1 MKKIYSPMFST
12 FYNDIDLK
20 ISSISSN
27 MIIKIVSNRCGITG
41 KDGKKQSILSPKTS
55 WHSSPPDPDP
65 DIFHGRG
72 VGYLGCKQSA
82 GCPAII
88 ALPVTDHPVSG
99 HSSFSNLSAIRP
111 ASVRI
116 YA

>member
-72 VGYLGCKQSA
+72 VGYMGCKQSA
-82 GCPAII
+82 GRAAII
-88 ALPVTDHPVSG
+88 ALPVIDHPVSS
-99 HSSFSNLSAIRP
+99 HSSFPDLP
-111 ASVRI
+111 AVCITSVRI